1 MLEQFDKWPLTSSQ
15 LSNIIKRRNNNI
27 AKTKKTKKQKKK
39 RKAGLL
45 HIIK

>member
-1 MLEQFDKWPLTSSQ
+1 MLEQFDEWLLISSQ

-27 AKTKKTKKQKKK
+27 AKTKTKKEKK
-39 RKAGLL
+39 RKTGLL